1 MQSEQ
6 PSKSFAASLA
16 TITLIGPMAIH
27 LYLPAMPVVKEAFG
41 VTDALAGLAFSSA
54 LITMAIATLA
64 YGSAADNIGRR
75 PALLTGLGLF
85 LAGSVLCA
93 IASDIWLL
101 VAGRV
106 VQAAGAG
113 CSLTLVR
120 TIARDAYGQ
129 EHLVRAIAY
138 LTMFYT
144 MGPIFAPLLGG
155 ILIDHYGWRSI
166 FAFAVIT
173 GLVVLISTVLFV
185 PETRPDRPAKAAG
198 EHWITAYRDLFAVP
212 RFDLFI
218 LQTGCNSSAFMV
230 TATAASFIMQDNL
243 GRAATE
249 FGLYFAM
256 IPTGFLIG
264 SAISSRLSG
273 RVRIETMVLAGATLL
288 TSAVVV
294 QAILLL
300 SGVIHPLTLALPGM
314 FITMGNGLSMPS
326 AQAGAM
332 ATVPRHAGTA
342 AGIGVFVQMLMTGV
356 VTQIYGVFS
365 NGTVYPL
372 VVIAGV
378 CAAGAMIT
386 GLLIFG
392 MRRG

>member
-1 MQSEQ
+1 
-6 PSKSFAASLA
+6 
-16 TITLIGPMAIH
+16 
-27 LYLPAMPVVKEAFG
+27 
-41 VTDALAGLAFSSA
+41 
-54 LITMAIATLA
+54 
-64 YGSAADNIGRR
+64 
-75 PALLTGLGLF
+75 
-85 LAGSVLCA
+85 
-93 IASDIWLL
+93 
-101 VAGRV
+101 
-106 VQAAGAG
+106 
-113 CSLTLVR
+113 
-120 TIARDAYGQ
+120 
-129 EHLVRAIAY
+129 
-138 LTMFYT
+138 MFYT